1 MSCARKK
8 LRISVK
14 KHENLSVK
22 TRTCFFKKSYV
33 FWMKLVRVFP
43 NLSAENK
50 SAYRNRQEA
59 IITCISPVFYLI
71 SRNDNQADKM
81 KIIADNTVPYLKG
94 ILEPIADVSYLDS
107 KEFTP
112 TNIKDADA
120 LIVRSIDKCTR
131 ELLEGSRVRL
141 ITTATIGYDH
151 IDIHY
156 CEKTGITWKN
166 APGCNAAS
174 VGQYV
179 LSSLVAVALRKGER
193 LAGKTIGIVGV
204 GHVGS
209 IVERLCEAMGMRVLR
224 NDPPRA
230 EQEGE
235 DGFVSLDTIAKEAD
249 IITLHVPLTK
259 EGRFATRH
267 LADPAFF
274 DKLERKPW
282 FINSCRGAVHD
293 TQALLQAKRTG
304 KVSELIIDCWENE
317 PDIDRKLLSEATIAT
332 PHIAGFSADGKAN
345 GTRMCLENIGCFFG
359 IRIEKI
365 KEVIPPAPTNPFID
379 LGQFKEH
386 RVEEAILRSFNPE
399 VIDQALR
406 ANPHHFERFR
416 AAYDHPREF
425 HAYQAIKADPEEFA
439 VLQKLGFQV
448 G

>member
-1 MSCARKK
+1 
-8 LRISVK
+8 
-14 KHENLSVK
+14 
-22 TRTCFFKKSYV
+22 
-33 FWMKLVRVFP
+33 
-43 NLSAENK
+43 
-50 SAYRNRQEA
+50 
-59 IITCISPVFYLI
+59 
-71 SRNDNQADKM
+71 M

-156 CEKTGITWKN
+156 CEKAGITWKN

-209 IVERLCEAMGMRVLR
+209 IVEMLCEAMGMRVLR

-259 EGRFATRH
+259 EG
-267 LADPAFF
+267 
-274 DKLERKPW
+274 
-282 FINSCRGAVHD
+282 C
-293 TQALLQAKRTG
+293 
-304 KVSELIIDCWENE
+304 
-317 PDIDRKLLSEATIAT
+317 
-332 PHIAGFSADGKAN
+332 
-345 GTRMCLENIGCFFG
+345 
-359 IRIEKI
+359 
-365 KEVIPPAPTNPFID
+365 
-379 LGQFKEH
+379 
-386 RVEEAILRSFNPE
+386 
-399 VIDQALR
+399 
-406 ANPHHFERFR
+406 
-416 AAYDHPREF
+416 
-425 HAYQAIKADPEEFA
+425 
-439 VLQKLGFQV
+439 
-448 G
+448 

>member
-1 MSCARKK
+1 
-8 LRISVK
+8 
-14 KHENLSVK
+14 
-22 TRTCFFKKSYV
+22 
-33 FWMKLVRVFP
+33 
-43 NLSAENK
+43 
-50 SAYRNRQEA
+50 
-59 IITCISPVFYLI
+59 
-71 SRNDNQADKM
+71 M

-94 ILEPIADVSYLDS
+94 ILEPIADVSYLNS
-107 KEFTP
+107 NEFTP
-112 TNIKDADA
+112 TNIREADA

-151 IDIHY
+151 IDIRY
-156 CEKTGITWKN
+156 CEKAGITWKN

-230 EQEGE
+230 MREGE

-293 TQALLQAKRTG
+293 TQALLRAKRTG

-317 PDIDRKLLSEATIAT
+317 PDIDRELLSEATIAT

-345 GTRMCLENIGCFFG
+345 GTRMCLENIGQFFD
-359 IRIEKI
+359 IQIEKI
-365 KEVIPPAPTNPFID
+365 KEVAPPAPSDPVIE
-379 LGQFKEH
+379 LSQFTKNRIEG
-386 RVEEAILRSFNPE
+386 AILRSFNPLI
-399 VIDQALR
+399 IDKRLR
-406 ANPHHFERFR
+406 DTPEHFEWFR
-416 AAYDHPREF
+416 AHYDHPREF
-425 HAYQAIKADPEEFA
+425 AAYQIKDATAEETGS
-439 VLQKLGFQV
+439 LKKLGFR
-448 G
+448 

>member
-1 MSCARKK
+1 
-8 LRISVK
+8 
-14 KHENLSVK
+14 
-22 TRTCFFKKSYV
+22 
-33 FWMKLVRVFP
+33 MKLVRVFP
-43 NLSAENK
+43 NPSAENK

-94 ILEPIADVSYLDS
+94 VLEPIADVSYLDS

-151 IDIHY
+151 IDTRY
-156 CEKTGITWKN
+156 CEKAGITWKN

-209 IVERLCEAMGMRVLR
+209 IVERLCETVGMRVLR

-230 EQEGE
+230 EREGE

-249 IITLHVPLTK
+249 IITLHVPLTQ

-267 LADPAFF
+267 LADHAFF

-293 TQALLQAKRTG
+293 TQALSQAKRTG

-317 PDIDRKLLSEATIAT
+317 PNIDRELLSEATIAT

-345 GTRMCLENIGCFFG
+345 GTRMCLENIGRFFD
-359 IRIEKI
+359 IQIEKI
-365 KEVIPPAPTNPFID
+365 KEVIPPAPSDPLIK
-379 LGQFKEH
+379 LSQFTKN
-386 RVEEAILRSFNPE
+386 RIEEAILRSFNPLI
-399 VIDQALR
+399 IDKRLR
-406 ANPHHFERFR
+406 DTPERFEWFR
-416 AAYDHPREF
+416 AHYDHPREF
-425 HAYQAIKADPEEFA
+425 AAYQIKDATAEEIGS
-439 VLQKLGFQV
+439 LKKLGFR
-448 G
+448 

>member
-1 MSCARKK
+1 
-8 LRISVK
+8 
-14 KHENLSVK
+14 
-22 TRTCFFKKSYV
+22 
-33 FWMKLVRVFP
+33 
-43 NLSAENK
+43 
-50 SAYRNRQEA
+50 
-59 IITCISPVFYLI
+59 
-71 SRNDNQADKM
+71 M

-120 LIVRSIDKCTR
+120 LVVRSIDKCTR

-151 IDIHY
+151 IDTRY
-156 CEKTGITWKN
+156 CEKAGITWKN

-209 IVERLCEAMGMRVLR
+209 IVERLCETVGMRVLR

-267 LADPAFF
+267 LADHAFF
-274 DKLERKPW
+274 DKLERNPW

-345 GTRMCLENIGCFFG
+345 GTRMCLEHIKRFFG
-359 IRIEKI
+359 IKIDKI
-365 KEVIPPAPTNPFID
+365 KEVVPSAPFDPVIE
-379 LGQFKEH
+379 LGQFAMN
-386 RVEEAILRSFNPE
+386 RVEETILRSFNPQT
-399 VIDQALR
+399 IDRKLR
-406 ANPHHFERFR
+406 ESPERFEWFR
-416 AAYDHPREF
+416 AHYDHPREF
-425 HAYQAIKADPEEFA
+425 HAYHIIGSSPEEDIT
-439 VLQKLGFQV
+439 LKRLGFQIA
-448 G
+448 

>member
-1 MSCARKK
+1 MNCARKK

-209 IVERLCEAMGMRVLR
+209 IVEMLCEAMGMRVLR

-267 LADPAFF
+267 LADHAFF
-274 DKLERKPW
+274 DRLERKPW

-304 KVSELIIDCWENE
+304 PS
-317 PDIDRKLLSEATIAT
+317 
-332 PHIAGFSADGKAN
+332 AG
-345 GTRMCLENIGCFFG
+345 TW
-359 IRIEKI
+359 
-365 KEVIPPAPTNPFID
+365 
-379 LGQFKEH
+379 
-386 RVEEAILRSFNPE
+386 
-399 VIDQALR
+399 
-406 ANPHHFERFR
+406 
-416 AAYDHPREF
+416 
-425 HAYQAIKADPEEFA
+425 
-439 VLQKLGFQV
+439 
-448 G
+448 

>member
-1 MSCARKK
+1 
-8 LRISVK
+8 
-14 KHENLSVK
+14 
-22 TRTCFFKKSYV
+22 
-33 FWMKLVRVFP
+33 MKLVRVFP

-156 CEKTGITWKN
+156 CEKAGITWKN

-230 EQEGE
+230 ELEGE

-274 DKLERKPW
+274 DRLERKPW

-317 PDIDRKLLSEATIAT
+317 PVLVQLGLDTLGVDLLDPGVGVDGGRLYPHLPSSQGYAGQAHGLQGHGAQGHRDLLSRGEQ
-332 PHIAGFSADGKAN
+332 HIHLPLGGVGVDLLRLGNEIVCSVSLGGEDHNHVVPRQIGLCDDAGSA
-345 GTRMCLENIGCFFG
+345 
-359 IRIEKI
+359 
-365 KEVIPPAPTNPFID
+365 
-379 LGQFKEH
+379 
-386 RVEEAILRSFNPE
+386 
-399 VIDQALR
+399 
-406 ANPHHFERFR
+406 
-416 AAYDHPREF
+416 
-425 HAYQAIKADPEEFA
+425 
-439 VLQKLGFQV
+439 
-448 G
+448 